1 VPIDREEQG
10 HELVA
15 RDGPSKSGLR
25 VAGDVLEPVLI
36 SGATRYRPS
45 ITVEV
50 SERLFKTLWGAELP
64 RFVGNNATRCAME
77 SWVGWSVVA
86 LDVPIEAVRVK
97 LSESREGVSAVGAML
112 TAERSE
118 SVVGSVRGVAC
129 ARDGI
134 CRQPLRQRRTA
145 KFTSCS
151 TRSIDEAGNTRRK
164 THVAPQSCE
173 VHSMRGYARD

>member
-45 ITVEV
+45 ITMEV
-50 SERLFKTLWGAELP
+50 SKRLFKTLWGAGLS
-64 RFVGNNATRCAME
+64 RFVGNSATRRAVK

-97 LSESREGVSAVGAML
+97 LSESRKGVSAVGAML
-112 TAERSE
+112 AAERSE
-118 SVVGSVRGVAC
+118 SVVGSIRGVAC
-129 ARDGI
+129 ACDGI

-145 KFTSCS
+145 EVTSCS
-151 TRSIDEAGNTRRK
+151 TRGIDESGNSGRE